1 MYYFMDVKNSDVSD
15 YELFIKYRSKN
26 IGIWIFLLIS
36 LITAMISILSTT
48 KLDASRTST
57 VFIAILIIMLAVYVY
72 GILGVFSAAL
82 SSFLFCIHVGDY
94 SEYLREYIAGYYYL
108 DCI

>member
-1 MYYFMDVKNSDVSD
+1 MDVKNSDVSD

-26 IGIWIFLLIS
+26 IGIWICLLIS

-82 SSFLFCIHVGDY
+82 SSFLFCIHLGDY